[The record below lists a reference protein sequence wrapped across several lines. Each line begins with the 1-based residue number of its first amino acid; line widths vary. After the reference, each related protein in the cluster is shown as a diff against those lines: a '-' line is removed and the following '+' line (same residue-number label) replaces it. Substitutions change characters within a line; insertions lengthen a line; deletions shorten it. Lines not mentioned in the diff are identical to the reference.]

1 MISIK
6 EVDSKSDLIKF
17 IKFPF
22 KLYKNSKFWVPPIID
37 QEIENFDKVKNP
49 NIKQSKTNLFL
60 AYMGSNVVGRIV
72 AIINNYEVEVTKI
85 KKIRFGWFDFIDDFE
100 VSKKLLD
107 KIDEIG
113 RQNKLEFME
122 GPMGFTNL
130 DKVGVLTSGFDKIGT
145 MITTYNHEYYKEHF
159 IKHKFVE
166 EKKYHEKIFEF
177 KNIDGKYYKQIS
189 DVVKQRNNLQ
199 EVTFTKT
206 SEVLKRSNEM
216 FDLFNDSYA
225 KLSSFVKIN
234 EEQKQY
240 MKKKYIK
247 FINPEYIKFVEN
259 ENKKLVAFA
268 IVMPSFA
275 WALQKTR
282 GYLFPFGIFY
292 VLFSKF
298 FSKKITLYLIGI
310 HPDYQKK
317 GVTAIIFNS
326 FIQTLKNKGI
336 KICRRTPELTEN
348 ISIDKIWEN
357 FSPELIKTRSTF
369 KKKLSKS

>member
-1 MISIK
+1 MITIK
-6 EVDSKSDLIKF
+6 EVDSKNELLKF

-37 QEIENFDKVKNP
+37 QEIENFDKKKNP

-60 AYMGSNVVGRIV
+60 AYKESKVVGRIV

-113 RQNKLEFME
+113 RQNSLEYME

-145 MITTYNHEYYKEHF
+145 MISTYNHEYYKDHF
-159 IKHKFVE
+159 LKHQFAE

-177 KNIDGKYYKQIS
+177 KNVDGKYYKQIS

-216 FDLFNDSYA
+216 FDLFNDSYS

-234 EEQKQY
+234 EEQKEY

-247 FINPEYIKFVEN
+247 FINPEYIKFVQDK
-259 ENKKLVAFA
+259 NKKLVAFA

-275 WALQKTR
+275 WALQKMR

-292 VLFSKF
+292 LLFSKF
-298 FSKKITLYLIGI
+298 FNKKIILYLIGI
-310 HPDYQKK
+310 HPDFQKR

-326 FIQTLKNKGI
+326 FIQTLKKKGI
-336 KICRRTPELTEN
+336 KICRRTPELTDN
-348 ISIDKIWEN
+348 ISIDKIWQN

-369 KKKLSKS
+369 RKKLSKN